1 MYRHDKDFRKMR
13 NKIEGA
19 GGEMMATSFLEDKN
33 YKILEMNY
41 SNVVG
46 EIDIIAQNKK
56 VIVFVEVKR
65 RASNKYGRPAEAVD
79 ARKQRKIRKMAEM
92 YLASKG
98 KDLADV
104 RFDVVEIL
112 DDEITHIENAF

>member
-1 MYRHDKDFRKMR
+1 MYRYDKDFRKMR

-19 GGEMMATSFLEDKN
+19 GGEMMAASFLEDKK

-46 EIDIIAQNKK
+46 EIDIIAEKKK

-79 ARKQRKIRKMAEM
+79 ARKQRKIRKVAEM
-92 YLASKG
+92 YLAEKH
-98 KDLADV
+98 KELADV

>member
-1 MYRHDKDFRKMR
+1 MYRYDKDFRKMR

-19 GGEMMATSFLEDKN
+19 GGEMMAASFLEDKK

-46 EIDIIAQNKK
+46 EIDIIAQIKK

-65 RASNKYGRPAEAVD
+65 RASNKYGRPVEAVNPT
-79 ARKQRKIRKMAEM
+79 KQRKIRTVAEM
-92 YLASKG
+92 YLAERHKELS
-98 KDLADV
+98 DV
-104 RFDVVEIL
+104 RFDVIEIL